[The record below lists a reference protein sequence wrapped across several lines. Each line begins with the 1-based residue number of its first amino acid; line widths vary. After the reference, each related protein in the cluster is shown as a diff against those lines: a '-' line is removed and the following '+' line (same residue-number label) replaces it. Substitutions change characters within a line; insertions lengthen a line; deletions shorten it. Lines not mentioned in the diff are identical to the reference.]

1 MKTTDKMLIGIVVA
15 IVLLIAAALA
25 ITLMRP
31 EPTYGAEDTPE
42 GVTHNYLLALQRDE
56 FDRAFGYLSPTLK
69 GYPVTVE
76 RFVDDIHDNSWSFRL
91 DTDTTLMVGAA
102 SVTGNNATVRVR
114 ESRFEGGNLF
124 GSGQSTLDI
133 EMQLHREDGEWK
145 IVNAFDYFAMC
156 WNEANGC
163 E

>member
-15 IVLLIAAALA
+15 ILLLIVAALA
-25 ITLMRP
+25 ITLTRP

-42 GVTHNYLLALQRDE
+42 GVTHNYLLALQREE
-56 FDRAFGYLSPTLK
+56 FERAFGYLSPTLK
-69 GYPVTVE
+69 GYPATVE
-76 RFVDDIHDNSWSFRL
+76 RFVDDIHDNPWSFRL

-102 SVTGNNATVRVR
+102 SITGNNATVRVR
-114 ESRFEGGNLF
+114 ESRFEGGDLF

-133 EMQLHREDGEWK
+133 EMQLHREDGVWK

-156 WNEANGC
+156 WNEAKGC
-163 E
+163 Q